1 MAQTRV
7 RTVSNKEVVENREF
21 RRGVKHVI
29 IGAPFVDDLP
39 RAEQY
44 NYECGRLV
52 ATAWKSM
59 GGDPRIFLRFGPKAN
74 AALKTVQSYVWWSA

>member
-7 RTVSNKEVVENREF
+7 RTVSNKEVVKNREF

-39 RAEQY
+39 RVEQF

-52 ATAWKSM
+52 ATAWKAV
-59 GGDPRIFLRFGPKAN
+59 GGDPRIFLKFGPKAN
-74 AALKTVQSYVWWSA
+74 AALKAVSPHVWHPR

>member
-1 MAQTRV
+1 MVQTRTEV
-7 RTVSNKEVVENREF
+7 VSNKRIVENREF

-39 RAEQY
+39 QAEQF

-52 ATAWKSM
+52 ATAWKAM
-59 GGDPRIFLRFGPKAN
+59 RGDPRVFLKFGPKAN
-74 AALKTVQSYVWWSA
+74 AALKAVSPHVWYPR

>member
-1 MAQTRV
+1 MVQTRTEV
-7 RTVSNKEVVENREF
+7 VSNKRIVENREF

-39 RAEQY
+39 QAEQF

-52 ATAWKSM
+52 ATAWKAM
-59 GGDPRIFLRFGPKAN
+59 RGDPRVFLKFGPKAN
-74 AALKTVQSYVWWSA
+74 AALKAVQSYVWWSA

>member
-1 MAQTRV
+1 MAQTQIEV
-7 RTVSNKEVVENREF
+7 VSNKRVVENRDF

-39 RAEQY
+39 RGEQF

-52 ATAWKSM
+52 ATAWKAM

-74 AALKTVQSYVWWSA
+74 AALKTVSPYVWQLR

>member
-1 MAQTRV
+1 MVQTRV
-7 RTVSNKEVVENREF
+7 RIVSNKEVVENREF

-39 RAEQY
+39 HTEQY

-52 ATAWKSM
+52 ATAWKAT
-59 GGDPRIFLRFGPKAN
+59 GGDPRIFLKFGPKAN
-74 AALKTVQSYVWWSA
+74 AALKTVIPYVW